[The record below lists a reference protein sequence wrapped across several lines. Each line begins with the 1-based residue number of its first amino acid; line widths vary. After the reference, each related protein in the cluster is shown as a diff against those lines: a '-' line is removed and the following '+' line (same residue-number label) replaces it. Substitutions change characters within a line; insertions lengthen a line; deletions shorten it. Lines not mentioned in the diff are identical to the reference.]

1 MFGDDCEI
9 EMVNALRS
17 FLGEHILGNEESI
30 DLLLVGLIAGG
41 HVLIEGPPGTGKTT
55 LIRLLS
61 EAIGGE
67 FRRIQFT
74 PDLLPSDIVGCSV
87 YDQGK
92 SSFRFEPG
100 PVFANMV
107 LADEINRAS
116 PRTQSALLESMAENQ
131 VTTDGVTRL
140 LPEPFLVA
148 ATSNALRASGTF
160 ELPDA
165 LLDRF
170 MLSFVMDVPPA
181 AIQSQIIE
189 LPHSARVARTTGI
202 VELDTLLALQAEVA
216 TVKIAIGVRDYIVAL
231 AEAVR
236 AHQAPVG
243 GVSVRAVLALAQAA
257 RAYACLA
264 GRPCV
269 YPDDVKAVAV
279 PVLRHRLMLRHDHAG
294 FEHAGN
300 VIREVLGT
308 VVPPPHG
315 KGVV

>member
-1 MFGDDCEI
+1 MFGDECEI
-9 EMVNALRS
+9 EVVNALRN
-17 FLGEHILGNEESI
+17 FLGEHILGNEDAI
-30 DLLLVGLIAGG
+30 DLLLLGLIAGG

-55 LIRLLS
+55 LVRLLS

-67 FRRIQFT
+67 FRRVQFT

-87 YDQGK
+87 YDQGHA
-92 SSFRFEPG
+92 SFRFEAG
-100 PVFANMV
+100 PVFANLV

-148 ATSNALRASGTF
+148 ATSNALRAAGTF

-170 MLSFVMDVPPA
+170 MLSFVMAVPSA
-181 AIQSQIIE
+181 ATQSQIIE
-189 LPHSARVARTTGI
+189 LPHSVRVARTTGI
-202 VELDTLLALQAEVA
+202 VELETLLSLQSEVA
-216 TVKIAIGVRDYIVAL
+216 TVMIAAGVRDYIVAL

-236 AHQAPVG
+236 AHQSAVG
-243 GVSVRAVLALAQAA
+243 GVSVRAVLALAQGA
-257 RAYACLA
+257 RAHAYLA
-264 GRPCV
+264 GRMCV

-294 FEHAGN
+294 FEHAAN
-300 VIREVLGT
+300 VIREVLES

-315 KGVV
+315 RGVV